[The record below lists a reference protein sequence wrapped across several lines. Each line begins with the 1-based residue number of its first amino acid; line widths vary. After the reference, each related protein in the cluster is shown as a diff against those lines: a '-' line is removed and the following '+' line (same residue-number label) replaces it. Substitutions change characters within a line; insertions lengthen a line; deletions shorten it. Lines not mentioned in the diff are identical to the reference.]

1 MFVMQEEKA
10 QIYNINTETDGNLKL
25 VERLKKELEISPII
39 HLNKDKLIQVSP
51 TDILN
56 AVREY
61 SNNRSV
67 LDEAKSIPL
76 DFSLLEIDEIRRE
89 IERQNEIG
97 SNNGLK
103 LKPHETPDA
112 DEEELD
118 LPEGT
123 EDDEGSETETSKNK
137 EDKKDNYEAIIRKKF
152 ASYYSRI
159 LFFAF
164 CTEAQI
170 ISLREIID
178 LIESDAESKR
188 IANNLDLNIEI
199 LKLLRSNIN
208 HYVLSNLEYKLQ
220 NINDLA
226 NDNNLKP
233 KERASRAMKRFTR
246 LSESEIVTPEFVS
259 DKIIN
264 SLPDKA
270 VDKNTMFLD
279 IASKQGEFVYAVYK
293 KFGKDV
299 ANKFYSIP
307 TSKIAYEFT
316 RKVYKLLEL
325 DVKLIEASYTSYD
338 LISEN
343 KFIEKETIKINK
355 KMKFNVILG
364 NPPYQQSDGGA
375 QASAKPIYNLFVDVA
390 KQLSPSN
397 IAMIMP
403 TRWFAG
409 GRGLNEFRDQMLNDT
424 HISELHD
431 FLKPELIFQNI
442 NLRGGICYFLWDK
455 AYDNSKGLTKVFT
468 YRDDLIPKINNRSL
482 KTEDSDILIRHS
494 VGIEMINKINSHPD
508 FVSFENHISSLR
520 PFGFRG
526 YFTKDEKFRDS
537 KKGLKDPVICYG
549 KGKQTGFLEREEI
562 TRNTEWID
570 RFKVYTPRANN
581 IGTELND
588 DNLNSFVGVPNT
600 ICTESYLVIG
610 VDLKLN
616 QSSATNL
623 CKYLKTKFVRFQ
635 HSLGKASQDAT
646 SKTFRFV
653 PTQGFTGKSDI
664 DWSKSTQEIDKQLYA
679 KYKFTTEEIEFL
691 ESMIK
696 SMAE

>member
-1 MFVMQEEKA
+1 MQEEKA
-10 QIYNINTETDGNLKL
+10 QIYNINTDTDGNLKL
-25 VERLKKELEISPII
+25 VERLKRELEVSPII
-39 HLNKDKLIQVSP
+39 KLNSDKLVQVNP

-67 LDEAKSIPL
+67 LDEAKVIPL
-76 DFSLLEIDEIRRE
+76 DFSLLQIDEIRRE

-97 SNNGLK
+97 SNDGLK
-103 LKPHETPDA
+103 IKPHETS
-112 DEEELD
+112 DEGEELD
-118 LPEGT
+118 LPNVAQGG
-123 EDDEGSETETSKNK
+123 EGSETGTSKSK
-137 EDKKDNYEAIIRKKF
+137 EGKKDNYEDVIKRKF

-164 CTEAQI
+164 CTEEKLM
-170 ISLREIID
+170 SLQEIID
-178 LIESDAESKR
+178 LIEKDEESKR
-188 IANNLDLNIEI
+188 IAANLELNIAI
-199 LKLLRSNIN
+199 LKLLRLNIQ
-208 HYVLSNLEYKLQ
+208 HYVLSKLEYKIQ
-220 NINDLA
+220 NVNSLA
-226 NDNNLKP
+226 NDASIEP
-233 KERASRAMKRFTR
+233 VERASRAMKKFSR
-246 LSESEIVTPEFVS
+246 LSESEIVTPEFVTE
-259 DKIIN
+259 KIIN
-264 SLPDKA
+264 GLPAKA
-270 VDKNTMFLD
+270 IDKNTMLLD

-293 KFGKDV
+293 KFGPAV
-299 ANKFYSIP
+299 ANNFYSIP
-307 TSKIAYEFT
+307 TSKTAYEFT

-325 DVKLIEASYTSYD
+325 DVNNIEASYTSYD
-338 LISEN
+338 LIGEN
-343 KFIEKETIKINK
+343 NFIENETININNK
-355 KMKFNVILG
+355 KMKFNVIVG

-375 QASAKPIYNLFVDVA
+375 QASAKPIYNLFVDLA
-390 KQLSPSN
+390 KQLSSSN

-455 AYDNSKGLTKVFT
+455 AYDNTKGLTKVFT
-468 YRDDLIPKINNRSL
+468 YRDDLIPKMNNRSL
-482 KTEDSDILIRHS
+482 KTVDSDILIRHS
-494 VGIEMINKINSHPD
+494 IGIEMINKINSYPD
-508 FVSFENHISSLR
+508 FVPFEKHISSLR

-537 KKGLKDPVICYG
+537 KKGLKNPVICYG

-562 TRNTEWID
+562 TKNTEWID

-588 DNLNSFVGVPNT
+588 DNLNSFVGIPNT

-610 VDLKLN
+610 VELDLDEH
-616 QSSATNL
+616 SAKILT
-623 CKYLKTKFVRFQ
+623 KYLTTKFARFQ

-653 PTQGFTGKSDI
+653 PVQNFTVNSDI
-664 DWSKSTQEIDKQLYA
+664 DWSKTVQEIDKQLYK
-679 KYKFTTEEIEFL
+679 KYKLTDEEIEFI

-696 SMAE
+696 SMAD